1 MRNFILLA
9 FLLSLIGCLLLDIPL
24 ISAMLLGY
32 VLFAGYTMHAGSSL
46 RDIVRMTVSSIWQI
60 RMVLIVFV
68 LIGMLTASWRA
79 GGTIPCIVSMAESL
93 IRPEIF
99 PLLAFLLNAAL
110 SIMLGT
116 SFGTAATMG
125 VICMS
130 IGSVIGVPPAVTG
143 GAVLSGIYVGDRC
156 SPLSTSAL
164 VVSSIT
170 QTDIYD
176 NLILMAKSAIRPLL
190 ISCVLYLIIG
200 IYISP
205 SPLDVDTTSIFGEH
219 FDLSGW
225 TLLPALSVI
234 IMSCLRI
241 DVRKTMIVSLLLSC
255 ACCFLLQG
263 MRADEIITML
273 IKGYTSPD
281 KSLQSMLGGGGIFSM
296 KEPGIIISL
305 SCSYAGFFQHV
316 DILKDVKKS
325 IDRLSGAV
333 TLRGSV
339 IIVATLTSMI
349 ACNQTLSSILTQQL
363 CSTLVPD
370 KRQMM
375 LAIENTAIVIA
386 GLIPWSIACSV
397 PLHTMGV
404 SASAVFFAFY
414 LFLQPFAGIT
424 SHTKKASRKAAD

>member
-1 MRNFILLA
+1 MRNIILLA

-116 SFGTAATMG
+116 SFGTVATMG

-205 SPLDVDTTSIFGEH
+205 SSLDIDTNSIFSEH
-219 FDLSGW
+219 FNLSG
-225 TLLPALSVI
+225 
-234 IMSCLRI
+234 
-241 DVRKTMIVSLLLSC
+241 
-255 ACCFLLQG
+255 
-263 MRADEIITML
+263 
-273 IKGYTSPD
+273 
-281 KSLQSMLGGGGIFSM
+281 
-296 KEPGIIISL
+296 
-305 SCSYAGFFQHV
+305 
-316 DILKDVKKS
+316 
-325 IDRLSGAV
+325 
-333 TLRGSV
+333 
-339 IIVATLTSMI
+339 
-349 ACNQTLSSILTQQL
+349 
-363 CSTLVPD
+363 
-370 KRQMM
+370 
-375 LAIENTAIVIA
+375 
-386 GLIPWSIACSV
+386 
-397 PLHTMGV
+397 
-404 SASAVFFAFY
+404 
-414 LFLQPFAGIT
+414 
-424 SHTKKASRKAAD
+424 